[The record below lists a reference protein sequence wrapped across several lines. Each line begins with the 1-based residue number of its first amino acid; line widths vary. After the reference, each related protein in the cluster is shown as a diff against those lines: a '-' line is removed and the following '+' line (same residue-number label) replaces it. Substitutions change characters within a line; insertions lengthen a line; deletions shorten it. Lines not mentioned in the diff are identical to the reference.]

1 MNREK
6 NELLQEELKFRDDL
20 NNQFKQKETPDK
32 SSYVKDIIFVGDVKW
47 NDKVNGNELS
57 EKLYIVR
64 INKVTRDENGELQVD
79 TINNYYLGDKCIGG
93 YIDDKDPQFYKV
105 FEYSEPD
112 KVAQIKN
119 LLENTLARQLEEQS
133 MSKLLEERKQEI
145 AKALGIN
152 PDEID
157 NIDEIDLD
165 TKIPDL
171 NKEGR
176 SENDE
181 ELENK
186 DRDEDDSQ
194 RISESQ
200 TEKLKVKEE
209 TKLGQFI
216 QGESLG
222 QKLGLEEIGI
232 TDGVKLARVSTSSLA
247 SQKDIDIDKNA
258 IDTFVVI
265 RANGEAV
272 VLGEDILRL
281 NTREGTNPTQRN
293 LTVDN
298 DEGKVDKE
306 VNTTSY
312 EIVNGNGREFLN
324 VGYDEFT
331 GREIKY
337 STYSDQY
344 GQYVDFEL
352 ETQKTWM
359 QDSDVR
365 EFMNDRPDRYQADH
379 MLEKNAEHGK
389 CEEKDITVI
398 DNDKDNDDHPSHDKF
413 DMQYCIDAILEN
425 EEIAEIYNS
434 RDVQKEILNKI
445 SEDKNKKYTND
456 MVIEEVSTELEER
469 AKYEIERASHNRDGG
484 IT

>member
-119 LLENTLARQLEEQS
+119 LLENTLDRQLEEQS

-222 QKLGLEEIGI
+222 QKLGLEKIGI

-456 MVIEEVSTELEER
+456 MVIEEVSAELEEK

-484 IT
+484 VA

>member
-119 LLENTLARQLEEQS
+119 LLENTLDRQLEEQS

-222 QKLGLEEIGI
+222 QKLGLEKIGI

-312 EIVNGNGREFLN
+312 EIVNGN
-324 VGYDEFT
+324 
-331 GREIKY
+331 
-337 STYSDQY
+337 
-344 GQYVDFEL
+344 
-352 ETQKTWM
+352 
-359 QDSDVR
+359 
-365 EFMNDRPDRYQADH
+365 
-379 MLEKNAEHGK
+379 
-389 CEEKDITVI
+389 
-398 DNDKDNDDHPSHDKF
+398 
-413 DMQYCIDAILEN
+413 
-425 EEIAEIYNS
+425 
-434 RDVQKEILNKI
+434 
-445 SEDKNKKYTND
+445 
-456 MVIEEVSTELEER
+456 
-469 AKYEIERASHNRDGG
+469 
-484 IT
+484 

>member
-47 NDKVNGNELS
+47 KDKVNGNELS

-119 LLENTLARQLEEQS
+119 LLENTLDRQLEEQS

-152 PDEID
+152 PDEIE

-222 QKLGLEEIGI
+222 QKLGLEKIGI

-398 DNDKDNDDHPSHDKF
+398 DNDKDNDDHSSHDKF

>member
-119 LLENTLARQLEEQS
+119 LLENTPDRQLEEQS

-145 AKALGIN
+145 AKVLGIN
-152 PDEID
+152 PDEIE

-165 TKIPDL
+165 TKIPNLD
-171 NKEGR
+171 KEDR
-176 SENDE
+176 SEKGE

-200 TEKLKVKEE
+200 TEKLNVKEE

-222 QKLGLEEIGI
+222 QKLGLEKIGI

-413 DMQYCIDAILEN
+413 DMQYCIDTILEN

-434 RDVQKEILNKI
+434 RNVQKEILKKI
-445 SEDKNKKYTND
+445 NEDKNKKYTND
-456 MVIEEVSTELEER
+456 MVIEEVSAELEEK
-469 AKYEIERASHNRDGG
+469 AKYEIERASHNIDGG
-484 IT
+484 IA

>member
-119 LLENTLARQLEEQS
+119 LLENTLDRQLEEQS

-181 ELENK
+181 ELENT

-222 QKLGLEEIGI
+222 QKLGLEKIGI

-398 DNDKDNDDHPSHDKF
+398 DNDKDNDDHSSHDKF

>member
-119 LLENTLARQLEEQS
+119 LLENTPDRQLEEQS

-145 AKALGIN
+145 AKVLGIN
-152 PDEID
+152 PDEIE

-222 QKLGLEEIGI
+222 QKLGLEKIGI

-398 DNDKDNDDHPSHDKF
+398 DNDKDNDDHSSHDKF

>member
-119 LLENTLARQLEEQS
+119 LLENTLDRQLEEQS

-222 QKLGLEEIGI
+222 QKLGLEKIGI

>member
-119 LLENTLARQLEEQS
+119 LLENTPDRQLEEQS

-145 AKALGIN
+145 AKVLGIN
-152 PDEID
+152 PDEIE

-165 TKIPDL
+165 TKIPNLD
-171 NKEGR
+171 KEDR
-176 SENDE
+176 SEKGE

-398 DNDKDNDDHPSHDKF
+398 DNDKDNDDHSSHDKF

>member
-1 MNREK
+1 
-6 NELLQEELKFRDDL
+6 
-20 NNQFKQKETPDK
+20 
-32 SSYVKDIIFVGDVKW
+32 
-47 NDKVNGNELS
+47 
-57 EKLYIVR
+57 
-64 INKVTRDENGELQVD
+64 
-79 TINNYYLGDKCIGG
+79 
-93 YIDDKDPQFYKV
+93 
-105 FEYSEPD
+105 
-112 KVAQIKN
+112 
-119 LLENTLARQLEEQS
+119 
-133 MSKLLEERKQEI
+133 MSKKVII
-145 AKALGIN
+145 AEKPSVAREFAKVLGIN
-152 PDEID
+152 PDEIE

-165 TKIPDL
+165 TKIPNLD
-171 NKEGR
+171 KEDR
-176 SENDE
+176 SEKGE

-200 TEKLKVKEE
+200 TEKLNVKEE

-413 DMQYCIDAILEN
+413 DMQYCIDTILEN

-445 SEDKNKKYTND
+445 NEDKNKKYTND
-456 MVIEEVSTELEER
+456 MVIEEVSAELEEK
-469 AKYEIERASHNRDGG
+469 AKYEIERASHNIDGG
-484 IT
+484 IA

>member
-1 MNREK
+1 M
-6 NELLQEELKFRDDL
+6 
-20 NNQFKQKETPDK
+20 
-32 SSYVKDIIFVGDVKW
+32 
-47 NDKVNGNELS
+47 
-57 EKLYIVR
+57 
-64 INKVTRDENGELQVD
+64 
-79 TINNYYLGDKCIGG
+79 
-93 YIDDKDPQFYKV
+93 
-105 FEYSEPD
+105 
-112 KVAQIKN
+112 
-119 LLENTLARQLEEQS
+119 
-133 MSKLLEERKQEI
+133 
-145 AKALGIN
+145 
-152 PDEID
+152 
-157 NIDEIDLD
+157 
-165 TKIPDL
+165 
-171 NKEGR
+171 
-176 SENDE
+176 
-181 ELENK
+181 
-186 DRDEDDSQ
+186 
-194 RISESQ
+194 
-200 TEKLKVKEE
+200 
-209 TKLGQFI
+209 
-216 QGESLG
+216 
-222 QKLGLEEIGI
+222 
-232 TDGVKLARVSTSSLA
+232 
-247 SQKDIDIDKNA
+247 
-258 IDTFVVI
+258 
-265 RANGEAV
+265 
-272 VLGEDILRL
+272 LGEDILRL

-413 DMQYCIDAILEN
+413 DMQYCIDTILEN

>member
-119 LLENTLARQLEEQS
+119 LLENTLDRQLEEQS

-222 QKLGLEEIGI
+222 QKLGLEKIGI

-398 DNDKDNDDHPSHDKF
+398 DNDKDNDDHSSHDKF

>member
-47 NDKVNGNELS
+47 KDKVNGNELS

-119 LLENTLARQLEEQS
+119 LLENTLDRQLEEQS

-152 PDEID
+152 PDEIE

-200 TEKLKVKEE
+200 TEKLNVKEE

-222 QKLGLEEIGI
+222 QKLGLEKIGI

-398 DNDKDNDDHPSHDKF
+398 DNDKDNDDHSSHDKF

>member
-119 LLENTLARQLEEQS
+119 LLENTLDRQLEEQS

-398 DNDKDNDDHPSHDKF
+398 DNDKDNDDHSSHDKF

>member
-119 LLENTLARQLEEQS
+119 LLENTLDRQLEEQS

-222 QKLGLEEIGI
+222 QKLGLEKIGI

-398 DNDKDNDDHPSHDKF
+398 DNDKDNDDHSSHDKF
-413 DMQYCIDAILEN
+413 DMQYCIDTILEN

-445 SEDKNKKYTND
+445 NEDKNKKYTND

>member
-119 LLENTLARQLEEQS
+119 LLENTLDRQLEEQS

-222 QKLGLEEIGI
+222 QKLGLEKIGI

-445 SEDKNKKYTND
+445 NEDKNKKYTND

>member
-119 LLENTLARQLEEQS
+119 LLENTLDRQLEEQS

-222 QKLGLEEIGI
+222 QKLGLEKIGI

-456 MVIEEVSTELEER
+456 MVIEEVSAELEEK

-484 IT
+484 IA

>member
-119 LLENTLARQLEEQS
+119 LLENTLDRQLEEQS

-222 QKLGLEEIGI
+222 QKLGLEKIGI

-484 IT
+484 IA